1 MATDG
6 AKDDFSDLPPTQ
18 RRKKLAAKVQELNQ
32 KVQQEQAA
40 RDGLMKMKGVYEA
53 NSVLGDPMT
62 VEKQLNESNHNLEKL
77 RQELKKYQN
86 LLEQATNQSI
96 MQQSPKTANRHLQN
110 GQARGSR

>member
-1 MATDG
+1 M
-6 AKDDFSDLPPTQ
+6 KEDFSDLPPTQ
-18 RRKKLAAKVQELNQ
+18 RRKKLAAKVQELMT

-77 RQELKKYQN
+77 KQELRKYQHM
-86 LLEQATNQSI
+86 LEQATNQSI
-96 MQQSPKTANRHLQN
+96 LQQSPKSSTRQNHGNQN
-110 GQARGSR
+110 GGQRGSR